1 VTELSAYALSLLR
14 EGSST
19 LHRGHGDGLS
29 PILLVTPPG
38 EPQSPGSVQRLEHE
52 YTLRADL
59 DADWAAVPVD
69 LLRRGSRLMLVLA
82 DPGGELLEGL
92 LGQPMAVADFLHIAV
107 PLAMAVGR
115 LHARGLIHKDLKPA
129 NILVDT
135 ASGGVWLTGFGIAS
149 RLPREHQAPAP
160 PEIIA
165 GTLAYM
171 APEQTGRMNRSI
183 DARSD
188 LYALGVIFYEML
200 TGMLPFNAADPM
212 EWVHCHIARQP
223 VPPAAHR
230 AGIPGLLSAI
240 VMKLLAKTADERYQT
255 AAGLAADLR
264 HGLAEW
270 LATGAIAPFPL
281 GQWDVPDRLLIPEK
295 LYGRERET
303 ETLLASF
310 DRVVASGTSEL
321 VLVSGYSG
329 IGKSSVVNELHKAL
343 VPPRGLFASGKF
355 DQYKRDIPY
364 ATLAQAFRSLV
375 RQILGQKEAELGQWR
390 DALSEALG
398 ANGQLMVNLVPELD
412 LVIGTQPPVA
422 DLPPQDAQKRFQM
435 VFRRFLGVFARK
447 EHPLALF
454 FDDLQWLD
462 TATLDLLAQLVTN
475 SEVRHLM
482 LVGAYRDNEVGRAHP
497 LMRALQ
503 AIRSA
508 GARIQELALAP
519 LRLDDVTRLVAD
531 ALHCQPERVRP
542 LARLVHEK
550 TGGNPFF
557 AIQFLT
563 ALVDEELLTLDRDA
577 PAWRWDIDR
586 IRARSYTDNVV
597 ELMAGKLMRLPPTTQ
612 NGLKLLACL
621 GNTAETATLA
631 MIQGDADGS
640 IDAQLWDAVRAGLVL
655 RRDGSYLFLHDRIQE
670 AAYSLIPVD
679 QRAVTHLRIGRCLLA
694 ALSDRE
700 ITEQI
705 FDVVNQFNN
714 AVALISD
721 RDEAEQVAD
730 LNRRAGIKAK
740 ASTAYAAACR
750 YFGTGMALVGPSGWK
765 ACYGLTFRLAL
776 EHAECM
782 LLSGGFDDA
791 RKLIAEL
798 LRRADLRIDKAAVY
812 RLKIDLHVMKS
823 EHPQAVDSAL
833 ECLSLFGMEMSAH
846 PSRADVNAE
855 YEKIWQQLGDRQ
867 IESLIDL
874 PKATAAEA
882 QAAMRVLAAC
892 TSPAFFTDPNLFN
905 LQVCQMVNLSLEHG
919 IMDASTHGFAWFGWL
934 QCYAFHRY
942 DDGCRFAR
950 LALDLVEK
958 RGFNFDVVKVQYAM
972 GEIVSWTQ
980 PLATAIEYFRT
991 AFRTGVETGNLI
1003 FAANSAAQV
1012 IMRRILIGSTLDDV
1026 WHESERFM
1034 DFVAKI
1040 GFHDG
1045 EDMIV
1050 SQQRFVAAMR
1060 GKTANLSTFSDA
1072 VFDERAFEDALT
1084 ADRMTT
1090 MVVWYWILKIGAR
1103 FLSGDYAQA
1112 RDAIDKA
1119 QPLLWASSG
1128 EIQLLD
1134 FHLYAALTLAALA
1147 TTEPPA
1153 RRGAWMAR
1161 ITEHRDQLR
1170 VWAQSIPETFT
1181 SAVSLVD
1188 AEIARLE
1195 DRPLDDA
1202 MPLYEQAIQAARKHG
1217 FVQNQA
1223 LAYEVA
1229 ARFYAARGYEAF
1241 AGAYLLNARNC
1252 YLSWGA
1258 LGKVRQLDEHYPEL
1272 RPEEPTPAPTG
1283 TIEARLAHLD
1293 LATVIKASQAVSGE
1307 IVLDRLMETLMTIA
1321 LEHAGAERG
1330 LLLLL
1335 RDDMPQ
1341 IEAEARTTG
1350 TSIEVTLQPV
1360 PLTSSAL
1367 PETVLHTVIRTH
1379 HSVILDDA
1387 SAPNSFTA
1395 DAYVQQTHA
1404 RSVLCLPLVKQ
1415 AKLIGALYLENKLA
1429 SNVFTPARIS
1439 VLELLASQ
1447 AAISLENAG
1456 LYAEL
1461 KINEER
1467 WRNLFESV
1475 PVGVALTGPHGRYVA
1490 TNRAFQRMTGYS
1502 EAELGN
1508 LSPLDIVHEDD
1519 RAATAAR
1526 IAARAAGEPYPH
1538 HVEKRYRHKD
1548 GRVIWADAS
1557 AFVAPVAAG
1566 IPYYA
1571 EAVIDITDRKRAEE
1585 DLRRSE
1591 ASLAQAQEISL
1602 TGSWRWK
1609 VGTGEVSSS
1618 AELLRIWGF
1627 DAMATQPSY
1636 TTFMARVHPEDRLAF
1651 KQALADA
1658 ARAQGRFQYEYR
1670 IVWPDG
1676 SIKYLQTV
1684 GQPDSAEGRD
1694 LEFVGTVMDITV
1706 RRQAEE
1712 ALRDAQADLARAVR
1726 LTTMGELLASI
1737 SHEVNQPLAAVATS
1751 GNACLRWLNREE
1763 PDLASARDAAARVVR
1778 EAHRAADVIHSLRAL
1793 ARKSG
1798 PQLTKLDIHDAIEEV
1813 LGLTRGELQQHGVV
1827 LHLDLSADDPPVL
1840 GDKVQLQQVLLNLIM
1855 NGIQAMATVSDRK
1868 RELTVSAGVAAPDHM
1883 EVTIEDTGPG
1893 LDPAIAQRIFEPFFT
1908 TKSDGLGMGL
1918 SICRSIIEA
1927 HGGHLWTSPG
1937 TPSGT
1942 AFHFTI
1948 PIGGEA

>member
-1 VTELSAYALSLLR
+1 
-14 EGSST
+14 
-19 LHRGHGDGLS
+19 
-29 PILLVTPPG
+29 
-38 EPQSPGSVQRLEHE
+38 
-52 YTLRADL
+52 
-59 DADWAAVPVD
+59 
-69 LLRRGSRLMLVLA
+69 
-82 DPGGELLEGL
+82 
-92 LGQPMAVADFLHIAV
+92 
-107 PLAMAVGR
+107 
-115 LHARGLIHKDLKPA
+115 
-129 NILVDT
+129 
-135 ASGGVWLTGFGIAS
+135 
-149 RLPREHQAPAP
+149 
-160 PEIIA
+160 
-165 GTLAYM
+165 
-171 APEQTGRMNRSI
+171 
-183 DARSD
+183 
-188 LYALGVIFYEML
+188 
-200 TGMLPFNAADPM
+200 
-212 EWVHCHIARQP
+212 
-223 VPPAAHR
+223 
-230 AGIPGLLSAI
+230 
-240 VMKLLAKTADERYQT
+240 
-255 AAGLAADLR
+255 
-264 HGLAEW
+264 
-270 LATGAIAPFPL
+270 
-281 GQWDVPDRLLIPEK
+281 
-295 LYGRERET
+295 
-303 ETLLASF
+303 
-310 DRVVASGTSEL
+310 
-321 VLVSGYSG
+321 
-329 IGKSSVVNELHKAL
+329 
-343 VPPRGLFASGKF
+343 
-355 DQYKRDIPY
+355 
-364 ATLAQAFRSLV
+364 
-375 RQILGQKEAELGQWR
+375 
-390 DALSEALG
+390 
-398 ANGQLMVNLVPELD
+398 
-412 LVIGTQPPVA
+412 
-422 DLPPQDAQKRFQM
+422 
-435 VFRRFLGVFARK
+435 
-447 EHPLALF
+447 
-454 FDDLQWLD
+454 
-462 TATLDLLAQLVTN
+462 
-475 SEVRHLM
+475 
-482 LVGAYRDNEVGRAHP
+482 
-497 LMRALQ
+497 
-503 AIRSA
+503 
-508 GARIQELALAP
+508 
-519 LRLDDVTRLVAD
+519 
-531 ALHCQPERVRP
+531 
-542 LARLVHEK
+542 
-550 TGGNPFF
+550 
-557 AIQFLT
+557 
-563 ALVDEELLTLDRDA
+563 
-577 PAWRWDIDR
+577 
-586 IRARSYTDNVV
+586 
-597 ELMAGKLMRLPPTTQ
+597 MRLPPTTQ

-714 AVALISD
+714 AVALIFD

-730 LNRRAGIKAK
+730 LNRRAGVKAK
-740 ASTAYAAACR
+740 ASTAYAAGCR
-750 YFGTGMALVGPSGWK
+750 YLGTGMALVGPSGW
-765 ACYGLTFRLAL
+765 AVCYDLTFGLAL
-776 EHAECM
+776 EHAECT

-791 RKLIAEL
+791 ERLIAEL
-798 LRRADLRIDKAAVY
+798 LRRADSRIDKAAVY

-833 ECLSLFGMEMSAH
+833 ECLSLFGMEMPAH

-855 YEKIWQQLGDRQ
+855 YEKIWQQLGDRP

-919 IMDASTHGFAWFGWL
+919 LMDASTHGFAWLGWL
-934 QCYAFHRY
+934 QCYAFRRY
-942 DDGCRFAR
+942 GDGYRFAR
-950 LALDLVEK
+950 LALDLIEK
-958 RGFNFDVVKVQYAM
+958 RGFRFDAAKVQYAM
-972 GEIVSWTQ
+972 GEVVSWTH

-1012 IMRRILIGSTLDDV
+1012 IMRRILTGSTLDDI
-1026 WHESERFM
+1026 WHEFEKFM

-1050 SQQRFVAAMR
+1050 SQQRFVAAMQ
-1060 GKTANLSTFSDA
+1060 GKTANLSSFSDA

-1090 MVVWYWILKIGAR
+1090 MVVWYWILKIRAR

-1119 QPLLWASSG
+1119 QHLLWASPG

-1134 FHLYAALTLAALA
+1134 FHVYAALTLAALA

-1153 RRGAWMAR
+1153 RRGLWVAR

-1170 VWAQSIPETFT
+1170 AWAQSVPETFT
-1181 SAVSLVD
+1181 SSASLVD

-1195 DRPLDDA
+1195 DRPLDA
-1202 MPLYEQAIQAARKHG
+1202 MPLYEQAIQAAREHG
-1217 FVQNQA
+1217 CVQNEG

-1229 ARFYAARGYEAF
+1229 ARFYAARGYETF
-1241 AGAYLLNARNC
+1241 AGAYLRNARNS
-1252 YLSWGA
+1252 YLRWGA
-1258 LGKVRQLDEHYPEL
+1258 LGKVRQLDELYPAL
-1272 RPEEPTPAPTG
+1272 RPEDPTPAPTG
-1283 TIEARLAHLD
+1283 TIGALLAHLD

-1335 RDDMPQ
+1335 RGDVPR
-1341 IEAEARTTG
+1341 IEAEAQTIG
-1350 TSIEVTLQPV
+1350 ASIEVTHQPAPV
-1360 PLTSSAL
+1360 TPSAL

-1379 HSVILDDA
+1379 QSVILDDA
-1387 SAPNSFTA
+1387 SAPNPFTA

-1404 RSVLCLPLVKQ
+1404 RSVLCLPLIKQ

-1461 KINEER
+1461 KTNEER
-1467 WRNLFESV
+1467 WRNLFENV

-1490 TNRAFQRMTGYS
+1490 TNQAFQRMTGYS
-1502 EAELGN
+1502 EAELRN

-1526 IAARAAGEPYPH
+1526 IAARAAGDPYPQ

-1566 IPYYA
+1566 TPYYA
-1571 EAVIDITDRKRAEE
+1571 GAAIDITDRKRAEE

-1591 ASLAQAQEISL
+1591 ASLAQAQEISR
-1602 TGSWRWK
+1602 TGSWRWN
-1609 VGTGEVSSS
+1609 VGTGDVSSS

-1627 DAMATQPSY
+1627 DAIETQPSY
-1636 TTFMARVHPEDRLAF
+1636 TTFMARVHPEDRPAF
-1651 KQALADA
+1651 EQALADA
-1658 ARAQGRFQYEYR
+1658 AREQGRFEHEYR

-1694 LEFVGTVMDITV
+1694 LEFVGTVMDITE

-1712 ALRDAQADLARAVR
+1712 ALRDAQADLARAAR

-1737 SHEVNQPLAAVATS
+1737 AHEVNQPLAAAATS
-1751 GNACLRWLNREE
+1751 GNACLRWLNRDE

-1778 EAHRAADVIHSLRAL
+1778 ETHRAGDVIRSLRGL
-1793 ARKSG
+1793 TRKSA
-1798 PQLTKLDIHDAIEEV
+1798 PHLTKLDIHDAIEEV
-1813 LGLTRGELQQHGVV
+1813 LVLTRGELQQHGVA

-1855 NGIQAMATVSDRK
+1855 NGIQAMATVSDRR
-1868 RELTVSAGVAAPDHM
+1868 RELTVSAAVVAPDHM
-1883 EVTIEDTGPG
+1883 EVTVEDTGPG
-1893 LDPAIAQRIFEPFFT
+1893 LDPVIAQRIFEPFFT

-1927 HGGHLWTSPG
+1927 HGGHLWTAPG
-1937 TPSGT
+1937 TPRGT
-1942 AFHFTI
+1942 EFHFTM